1 VLCNVQ
7 RYRPQG
13 KIRRF
18 LGLSLD
24 YVQSPRSVGILGSVG
39 APRTTMKGR
48 HAGRRRTSLADRLS
62 KVAGTSDRGRFAALV
77 YAHFGKKTVG
87 NDRVAVGG
95 LDAGVTDAVKG
106 IPTHRSVPA
115 TRRVA
120 ASRDSACGRTTL
132 SSRATDAE
140 R

>member
-1 VLCNVQ
+1 
-7 RYRPQG
+7 
-13 KIRRF
+13 
-18 LGLSLD
+18 
-24 YVQSPRSVGILGSVG
+24 
-39 APRTTMKGR
+39 MKGR
-48 HAGRRRTSLADRLS
+48 HAGRRTTSLADRLS

-77 YAHFGKKTVG
+77 YAHVGRKTVG
-87 NDRVAVGG
+87 ADRLAVGD
-95 LDAGVTDAVKG
+95 LDAGVADASKG

-132 SSRATDAE
+132 SSRASDAD